1 MFSADQTIHILPIFQ
16 RTRKKKRLERSERES
31 EARESGG
38 EEAHSLPR
46 QASRFTLA
54 SSSLA
59 ILSARWWNENREKIE
74 GCEQSITFGYL
85 FECFKA
91 LFSPQFSLSSWS
103 WQIYSSY
110 TAWNKLKLQSTVNM
124 TATLGTI
131 IITGLRNCARNCF
144 HALLNDLDWGC
155 SFWVSVIN
163 SGVFRIVECP
173 QGKRWLY
180 LTRLGA
186 FF

>member
-1 MFSADQTIHILPIFQ
+1 MNSTLLEDVQPWTNSKKQTKWPVSVNINIKNVSKIIAWIIRLYHIVLSRSDDSHPSYFSTHAKEKATWA
-16 RTRKKKRLERSERES
+16 KRAWERSTREW
-31 EARESGG
+31 G

-59 ILSARWWNENREKIE
+59 ILSARRWNENREKIE

-110 TAWNKLKLQSTVNM
+110 TAWNK
-124 TATLGTI
+124 
-131 IITGLRNCARNCF
+131 F
-144 HALLNDLDWGC
+144 HEL
-155 SFWVSVIN
+155 I
-163 SGVFRIVECP
+163 
-173 QGKRWLY
+173 
-180 LTRLGA
+180 
-186 FF
+186 